1 MDELGSLEEISKS
14 IEEVSSKMD
23 ELSEKI
29 GKTGTDIDSAGKKA
43 EGGLI
48 GFAKKIA
55 KTVDT
60 MANLSNQMD
69 ELEQRHR
76 LFDRTW
82 SKRFQDFEF
91 QKESVRLSTINAGI
105 ARDKATMEVVLN
117 GEKEQ
122 YAIAEA
128 RIKLIQAGID
138 LERRYIQ
145 EQQTYLSLEQAI
157 VGVESARLSL
167 RLAEINAEKAGLD
180 YINKLFQIQSNLL
193 NVRKAAAEAPKNYVK
208 ELESLYEPFIKID
221 AAASVYT
228 KTIGGSRDTM
238 KALRKE
244 TIDLANERNFQA
256 RYNTSVE
263 ELIKLQT
270 KYNSE
275 LGRSVK
281 LTNDQKESLAA
292 LRQVYGDEKAIEFAT
307 KLSSFGYDMTRA
319 SGLAGKLF
327 AEASKRGIALD
338 KYSKNLLTNIKM
350 AQTLTFEKG
359 INGLKEMAARATE
372 LNFNMQE
379 TAKASEKL
387 STLEGALEASSQ
399 LAVLG
404 GNFSLFSNPLA
415 MFHESLSD
423 AEGLQDRIINQFSGL
438 ASWDSNRGQIY
449 MSGYD
454 RIRMREAAKAM
465 GMDPSEVSNMV
476 FEKARRDKLAPE
488 INRLGVN
495 DEIGRL
501 LSNVAQL
508 DENGNGYI
516 SINGKKTSLQEA
528 AQMNP
533 EELSKILRTQN
544 NSDSE
549 NIAEIAEG
557 VLSIKDNVEGW
568 TKSLGDTMASSLEN
582 SGIGDGFGNL
592 LKGESMSAEIMGG
605 MAEEILR
612 SGEDMAEF
620 HKKQAL
626 WNKEYAEAVKE
637 FEIESAQIQMNQTYL
652 QKTTAEQSLRSAI
665 FNEKLAELAAK
676 AAPYQT
682 ILQEMQY
689 SQTKKFIMDEARLRI
704 AQVELAYRQAKFR
717 EQVDLPLQE
726 EQLKLDYRKAKRIN
740 EIYGVQKMMLQL
752 SALSIGKDIIGGAF
766 SKIPFVGNLLS
777 PIVGGIVSGVGSL
790 LFGVG
795 AIKQFLFDDSGVK
808 NTFENFKKG
817 FGLDT
822 RDSSSFEKPDMSGFR
837 DYVGHFTGREMDNQY
852 YSGGVIRGDRQ
863 FFSGG
868 ILQTTDSFGGL
879 LIGPSHSDGGIRI
892 EAQGGE
898 YIMPR
903 EQTAM
908 YYSILEAMRNKSF
921 PTGNGGFNSMSVNN
935 TSTSIFSGGYLGGGS
950 ENRTNEPLRLD
961 VTGTITLDLSGSTA
975 NIDAE
980 DLLKEPLLSQLV
992 AAISRSQNNYN
1003 NYGVAS
1009 EKNLFGPWRI

>member
-1 MDELGSLEEISKS
+1 MDVNELGSLEEMSSS
-14 IEEVSSKMD
+14 INRATESLNGMSNAA
-23 ELSEKI
+23 SGG
-29 GKTGTDIDSAGKKA
+29 GKNM
-43 EGGLI
+43 GGL
-48 GFAKKIA
+48 AKAA
-55 KTVDT
+55 KTAT
-60 MANLSNQMD
+60 SPILGMAEAAGNFVMRIGQTISNITNLANQID
-69 ELEQRHR
+69 QLETQHK
-76 LFDRTW
+76 LFNREW
-82 SKRFQDFEF
+82 AKRFQEFEF
-91 QKESVRLSTINAGI
+91 QKETVRFGTIRAEIAHSKANQIVDFQGQKMPLEIAKARLSI
-105 ARDKATMEVVLN
+105 
-117 GEKEQ
+117 EQ
-122 YAIAEA
+122 S
-128 RIKLIQAGID
+128 R
-138 LERRYIQ
+138 
-145 EQQTYLSLEQAI
+145 LSLEQAQI
-157 VGVESARLSL
+157 AAAR
-167 RLAEINAEKAGLD
+167 AELD
-180 YINKLFQIQSNLL
+180 YTNKLYSIENNLL
-193 NVRKAAAEAPKNYVK
+193 SARKAAAEAPQNYVK
-208 ELESLYEPFIKID
+208 ALASIYEPFIKID
-221 AAASVYT
+221 QAASTYT
-228 KTIGGSRDTM
+228 KTVGGSRESM

-244 TIDLANERNFQA
+244 TIDLGNERHLQA
-256 RYNTSVE
+256 KYNTSVE
-263 ELIKLQT
+263 ELINLQT
-270 KYNSE
+270 
-275 LGRSVK
+275 G
-281 LTNDQKESLAA
+281 LAA
-292 LRQVYGDEKAIEFAT
+292 LRQVYGDDKAIEFAT

-415 MFHESLSD
+415 MFHEALSD

-488 INRLGVN
+488 ISRLGVS

-516 SINGKKTSLQEA
+516 NINGNKTSLQEA

-533 EELSKILRTQN
+533 EELSKILRTQD

-549 NIAEIAEG
+549 NIAEIAQS

-568 TKSLGDTMASSLEN
+568 SKSLGDTMASSLEKT
-582 SGIGDGFGNL
+582 GMGDSFGEMIKEEASTSSIMSQFANDVLKTSKDKADFDKQMAAWNKTYAESTYDYEKQMARIQKDQTL
-592 LKGESMSAEIMGG
+592 LARASAEYNYKTALYAVQEAKLSLAQLDLGLRQ
-605 MAEEILR
+605 ARFNEEI
-612 SGEDMAEF
+612 S
-620 HKKQAL
+620 
-626 WNKEYAEAVKE
+626 
-637 FEIESAQIQMNQTYL
+637 
-652 QKTTAEQSLRSAI
+652 
-665 FNEKLAELAAK
+665 
-676 AAPYQT
+676 
-682 ILQEMQY
+682 
-689 SQTKKFIMDEARLRI
+689 
-704 AQVELAYRQAKFR
+704 
-717 EQVDLPLQE
+717 LPLQE
-726 EQLKLDYRKAKRIN
+726 EELKLSFRRAKRMDDIY
-740 EIYGVQKMMLQL
+740 EIQRMLLVIQGITQIGRAFGPL
-752 SALSIGKDIIGGAF
+752 GTAIASAAGGLLSIGTSIYHLVQDFKSDGETLG
-766 SKIPFVGNLLS
+766 KIA
-777 PIVGGIVSGVGSL
+777 GIDTSGYN
-790 LFGVG
+790 
-795 AIKQFLFDDSGVK
+795 K
-808 NTFENFKKG
+808 FKKPDIEG
-817 FGLDT
+817 TFNYAKNYNVRDLENRFDT
-822 RDSSSFEKPDMSGFR
+822 
-837 DYVGHFTGREMDNQY
+837 
-852 YSGGVIRGDRQ
+852 GGKVNNY
-863 FFSGG
+863 
-868 ILQTTDSFGGL
+868 GGL

-908 YYSILEAMRNKSF
+908 YYGILEAMRSKSF

-935 TSTSIFSGGYLGGGS
+935 TNTSIFSGGYLGGGS

-1003 NYGVAS
+1003 NYGVAA

>member
-1 MDELGSLEEISKS
+1 MDVNELGSLEEMSSSINRATESLNGMSNAASGGGKS
-14 IEEVSSKMD
+14 IGELGKVAKMAKNPI
-23 ELSEKI
+23 L
-29 GKTGTDIDSAGKKA
+29 GMIDSASRFT
-43 EGGLI
+43 ERLTSVI
-48 GFAKKIA
+48 VSMTNFA
-55 KTVDT
+55 
-60 MANLSNQMD
+60 NQID
-69 ELEQRHR
+69 QLETQHK
-76 LFDRTW
+76 LFNREW
-82 SKRFQDFEF
+82 AKRFQEFEF
-91 QKESVRLSTINAGI
+91 QKETARFSTIQAEISHSKANQIVDFQGQKMPLEIAKARLSIEQS
-105 ARDKATMEVVLN
+105 RLN
-117 GEKEQ
+117 
-122 YAIAEA
+122 
-128 RIKLIQAGID
+128 
-138 LERRYIQ
+138 
-145 EQQTYLSLEQAI
+145 LEQAQI
-157 VGVESARLSL
+157 AAAR
-167 RLAEINAEKAGLD
+167 AELD
-180 YINKLFQIQSNLL
+180 YTNKLYTIENNLL
-193 NVRKAAAEAPKNYVK
+193 SARKAAAEAPQNYVK
-208 ELESLYEPFIKID
+208 ALASIYEPFIKID
-221 AAASVYT
+221 QAASTYT
-228 KTIGGSRDTM
+228 KTVGGSRESM

-244 TIDLANERNFQA
+244 TIDLGNERHLQA
-256 RYNTSVE
+256 KYNTSVE
-263 ELIKLQT
+263 ELINLQT
-270 KYNSE
+270 KYNAE

-281 LTNDQKESLAA
+281 LTNDQKEGLAA
-292 LRQVYGDEKAIEFAT
+292 LRQVYGDDKAIEFAT

-415 MFHESLSD
+415 MFHEALSD

-488 INRLGVN
+488 ISRLGVS

-516 SINGKKTSLQEA
+516 NINGNKTSLQEA

-533 EELSKILRTQN
+533 EELSKILRTEN

-549 NIAEIAEG
+549 NIAEIAQS

-568 TKSLGDTMASSLEN
+568 SKSLGDTMASSLEKT
-582 SGIGDGFGNL
+582 GMGDSFGEMIKEEASTSSIMSQFANDV
-592 LKGESMSAEIMGG
+592 LKTSKDKA
-605 MAEEILR
+605 
-612 SGEDMAEF
+612 DF
-620 HKKQAL
+620 DKKIAA
-626 WNKEYAEAVKE
+626 WNKEYAESTYDYEKQMARIQKE
-637 FEIESAQIQMNQTYL
+637 
-652 QKTTAEQSLRSAI
+652 
-665 FNEKLAELAAK
+665 
-676 AAPYQT
+676 QT
-682 ILQEMQY
+682 ILAGASADYNYKTALYAVQEAKLSLAQLDLGLR
-689 SQTKKFIMDEARLRI
+689 QARFREEISLPLQR
-704 AQVELAYRQAKFR
+704 AQLELNYRQAKRMDDIYEIQRIQIVMQMVKEASSIIPILGPWVAGIFTSIANMGT
-717 EQVDLPLQE
+717 VIGHLSKDLKSDGESL
-726 EQLKLDYRKAKRIN
+726 AKI
-740 EIYGVQKMMLQL
+740 
-752 SALSIGKDIIGGAF
+752 A
-766 SKIPFVGNLLS
+766 
-777 PIVGGIVSGVGSL
+777 GIDTSGY
-790 LFGVG
+790 
-795 AIKQFLFDDSGVK
+795 KK
-808 NTFENFKKG
+808 FKKPDIEG
-817 FGLDT
+817 TFNYAKNYDVRDLENRFDT
-822 RDSSSFEKPDMSGFR
+822 
-837 DYVGHFTGREMDNQY
+837 
-852 YSGGVIRGDRQ
+852 GGKVNNY
-863 FFSGG
+863 
-868 ILQTTDSFGGL
+868 GGL

-908 YYSILEAMRNKSF
+908 YYGILEAMRSKSF

-935 TSTSIFSGGYLGGGS
+935 TSTSIYSGGYLGGGS

>member
-1 MDELGSLEEISKS
+1 MDVNELGSLEEMSSS
-14 IEEVSSKMD
+14 INRATESLNGMSNAA
-23 ELSEKI
+23 SGG
-29 GKTGTDIDSAGKKA
+29 GKNM
-43 EGGLI
+43 GGL
-48 GFAKKIA
+48 AKAA
-55 KTVDT
+55 KTAT
-60 MANLSNQMD
+60 SPILGMAEAAGNFVMRIGQTISNITNLANQID
-69 ELEQRHR
+69 QLETQHK
-76 LFDRTW
+76 LFNREW
-82 SKRFQDFEF
+82 AKRFQEFEF
-91 QKESVRLSTINAGI
+91 QKETVRLGAIRAEI
-105 ARDKATMEVVLN
+105 AHSKANQIVDFQGQKMPLEIAKARLN
-117 GEKEQ
+117 IEQ
-122 YAIAEA
+122 S
-128 RIKLIQAGID
+128 RLN
-138 LERRYIQ
+138 
-145 EQQTYLSLEQAI
+145 LEQAQI
-157 VGVESARLSL
+157 AAAR
-167 RLAEINAEKAGLD
+167 AELD
-180 YINKLFQIQSNLL
+180 YTNKLYSIENNLL
-193 NVRKAAAEAPKNYVK
+193 SARKAAAEAPQNYVK
-208 ELESLYEPFIKID
+208 ALASIYEPFIKID
-221 AAASVYT
+221 QAASTYT
-228 KTIGGSRDTM
+228 KTVGGSRESM

-244 TIDLANERNFQA
+244 TIDLGNERHLQA
-256 RYNTSVE
+256 KYNTSVE
-263 ELIKLQT
+263 ELINLQT
-270 KYNSE
+270 KYNAE

-281 LTNDQKESLAA
+281 LTNGQKEGLAA
-292 LRQVYGDEKAIEFAT
+292 LRQVYGDDKAIEFAT

-415 MFHESLSD
+415 MFHEALSD

-488 INRLGVN
+488 ISRLGVS

-516 SINGKKTSLQEA
+516 NINGNKTSLQEA

-533 EELSKILRTQN
+533 EELSKILRTQD

-549 NIAEIAEG
+549 NIAEIAQS

-568 TKSLGDTMASSLEN
+568 SKSLGDTMASSLED
-582 SGIGDGFGNL
+582 SGIGDAF
-592 LKGESMSAEIMGG
+592 GESVKRESTTADVMSRFANDV
-605 MAEEILR
+605 LKTSR
-612 SGEDMAEF
+612 DKAEF
-620 HKKQAL
+620 DKRMAA
-626 WNKEYAEAVKE
+626 WNKEYAESTYGYEKQMAK
-637 FEIESAQIQMNQTYL
+637 IQMNQT
-652 QKTTAEQSLRSAI
+652 
-665 FNEKLAELAAK
+665 KLAELSADYNYKTALYSVQEAK
-676 AAPYQT
+676 
-682 ILQEMQY
+682 L
-689 SQTKKFIMDEARLRI
+689 SL
-704 AQVELAYRQAKFR
+704 AQLDLSLRQARFN
-717 EQVDLPLQE
+717 EEISLPLQE
-726 EQLKLDYRKAKRIN
+726 EELKLSFRRAKRMDDIY
-740 EIYGVQKMMLQL
+740 EIQRMLLVIQGITQIGRAFGPL
-752 SALSIGKDIIGGAF
+752 GTAIGSAL
-766 SKIPFVGNLLS
+766 
-777 PIVGGIVSGVGSL
+777 GGIVSIGTSIYHLVR
-790 LFGVG
+790 
-795 AIKQFLFDDSGVK
+795 
-808 NTFENFKKG
+808 NFKSDGETLGKIAG
-817 FGLDT
+817 IDT
-822 RDSSSFEKPDMSGFR
+822 SGYNKFKKPDIEGTFNYAKNYNVR
-837 DYVGHFTGREMDNQY
+837 DLENRFDTGGKVNNY
-852 YSGGVIRGDRQ
+852 
-863 FFSGG
+863 
-868 ILQTTDSFGGL
+868 GGL

-908 YYSILEAMRNKSF
+908 YYGILEAMRSKSF

-935 TSTSIFSGGYLGGGS
+935 TNTSIFSGGYLGGGS